1 MKNAQKKA
9 GRPPMLSGKRTC
21 IIKAKLTEDEFK
33 AVLEI
38 QKRSGLNRMEL
49 IRRRILGKGI
59 TVTINTAELLNSLDS
74 IGSEMG
80 RAGNNINQLARHANT
95 VNKQGRLNQQIVKDF
110 NNLFS
115 DYINSQQGLEKLL
128 RHILRAMKPRQPS

>member
-1 MKNAQKKA
+1 MKKVHKKV
-9 GRPPMLSGKRTC
+9 GRPPILSGKRTY

-49 IRRRILGKGI
+49 IRRRVLGKG
-59 TVTINTAELLNSLDS
+59 THVTINTAELLNALDS

-95 VNKQGRLNQQIVKDF
+95 INKQGRLNEQIVKDF
-110 NNLFS
+110 NLLFS
-115 DYINSQQGLEKLL
+115 DYIHFQQELEKLL
-128 RHILRAMKPRQPS
+128 RHILRAMKPR

>member
-1 MKNAQKKA
+1 MKKVQKKV

-49 IRRRILGKGI
+49 IRRRVLGKGI
-59 TVTINTAELLNSLDS
+59 TVTINTAELLNALDS

-95 VNKQGRLNQQIVKDF
+95 INKKGQLNEQIVKDF
-110 NNLFS
+110 NLLFS
-115 DYINSQQGLEKLL
+115 DYIHFQQDLEKLL
-128 RHILRAMKPRQPS
+128 RHILRAMKPR